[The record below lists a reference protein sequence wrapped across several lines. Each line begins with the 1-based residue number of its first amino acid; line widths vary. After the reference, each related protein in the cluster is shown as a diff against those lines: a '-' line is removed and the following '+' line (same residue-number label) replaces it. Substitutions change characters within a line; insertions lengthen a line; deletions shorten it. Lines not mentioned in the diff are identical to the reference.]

1 MTDGGGT
8 KEPRLAAKL
17 TAKLTVTWRLIVLD
31 NGKAF
36 RYFSYPETS
45 RYPLG
50 IKRPGTSL
58 DPLVSFRPE
67 TTLYPLVNYIPG
79 TSLDPLVSNRTVTTL
94 YPLVNNRLEIR

>member
-1 MTDGGGT
+1 M
-8 KEPRLAAKL
+8 
-17 TAKLTVTWRLIVLD
+17 LD

-58 DPLVSFRPE
+58 DPLVSYRPE
-67 TTLYPLVNYIPG
+67 TTLYSLVNYIPG